1 MANKIFVFE
10 IQKMRSAKIRGVI
23 PVIKTEKLQVPADT
37 LNQAM
42 FRLGAN
48 FRDYNTFSSIEA
60 ATEAAT
66 SLSWPVD
73 AIVVS
78 YQGEVL

>member
-1 MANKIFVFE
+1 MANKIFVFD
-10 IQKMRSAKIRGVI
+10 IQKIRAAKIRDVVPAI
-23 PVIKTEKLQVPADT
+23 RTEKLQVPADN

-48 FRDYNTFSSIEA
+48 FQQYNIFSSIEA
-60 ATEAAT
+60 ATAAAT

-78 YQGEVL
+78 YKGEVL